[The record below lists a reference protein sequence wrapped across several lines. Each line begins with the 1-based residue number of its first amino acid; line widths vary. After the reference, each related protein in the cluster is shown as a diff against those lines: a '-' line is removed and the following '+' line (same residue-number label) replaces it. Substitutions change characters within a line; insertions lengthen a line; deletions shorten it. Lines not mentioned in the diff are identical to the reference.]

1 MEHDDAHIQ
10 QYVEILQKQKAQ
22 LDEAKAFKGR
32 KPSASMKRSRQ
43 QLEEDFAMLVGSGQ
57 AKLSTKMISN
67 IFVGTQ
73 SENV

>member
-32 KPSASMKRSRQ
+32 EPSGSMKRSRQ
-43 QLEEDFAMLVGSGQ
+43 QLEEDFAMRPY
-57 AKLSTKMISN
+57 
-67 IFVGTQ
+67 
-73 SENV
+73 